1 MTDSIQTESWADRVR
16 LAFRLDDEVAIVTGA
31 ARGIGKA
38 IAGVL
43 GGAGAHVVLT
53 DVLQPELS
61 DTVDELRAEG
71 IRCDGRVLD
80 VSARSAVIT
89 VVAEVAAEF
98 GKLDVMVNNAAIIA
112 DTSALHV
119 TEAEIDRVHSVN
131 FKGAMFGSQA
141 AASVMIPKRK
151 GSIVTIL
158 SAAIDLPAPT
168 VPAYAT
174 AKAASA
180 QFSRSLAMEV
190 APSNVRV
197 NAVAPGWTDT
207 PMNHRHSIGDS
218 GTVDGSRTDAYREK
232 WAETIPLRTTGSPDD
247 HAYAVL
253 YLASPASRFVTGT
266 VIRPNGGMVMP
277 W

>member
-1 MTDSIQTESWADRVR
+1 
-16 LAFRLDDEVAIVTGA
+16 
-31 ARGIGKA
+31 
-38 IAGVL
+38 
-43 GGAGAHVVLT
+43 
-53 DVLQPELS
+53 
-61 DTVDELRAEG
+61 
-71 IRCDGRVLD
+71 
-80 VSARSAVIT
+80 
-89 VVAEVAAEF
+89 
-98 GKLDVMVNNAAIIA
+98 MVNNAAIIA

-119 TEAEIDRVHSVN
+119 TEAEIDRIHSVN
-131 FKGAMFGSQA
+131 FKGAVFGSQA
-141 AASVMIPKRK
+141 AASAMVPRQK

-190 APSNVRV
+190 AASNVRV

-207 PMNHRHSIGDS
+207 PMNHRHSVADS
-218 GTVDGSRTDAYREK
+218 GEIDDAQRDAYRDK
-232 WAETIPLRTTGSPDD
+232 WAETIPLRTAGTPEDQ
-247 HAYAVL
+247 AFAVL